1 MRNSKQERNNQDN
14 LTLTPDSNNYWPTH
28 RKITNLFKKA
38 GWQVKARP
46 RKAIDTVINPQGT
59 NFNIWYPIIQ
69 TPAEAN
75 HNHKD
80 WSNIVTSDGLIIQ
93 RLVDNKPSS
102 KHYPSGQNPNK
113 QLTIVFGKY
122 LNSKFQKMY
131 NFKSPAG
138 YKYLGV
144 FQAEYTSNNTTI
156 YYPVKE
162 ESIIDLLTNTLSL
175 DLGKPIAQLVQ
186 EDAFSGY
193 FILDSKVGDKGQLHY
208 YEDKDYVKYSYD
220 PRVNKLLKRNAVFLY
235 RRPQSITDDHKF
247 RIDGGGVIKLISK
260 PGQNGH
266 VHASIIHGFKLIK
279 PLKQGDPKLENIN
292 WTSKNKREGT
302 WEHFWNQYGINK
314 ISQQEF
320 FTLIN
325 HEKLVSANNSKLLDS
340 TSNTPMI
347 NHSSEFTVTIIKDN
361 GHMKKHHRQRREK
374 VGHLVNYDK
383 QHEHNMSI
391 GDLGEEIV
399 LNLLT
404 AQAKKDQLPLPERV
418 SQTRGDGL
426 GYDILAWDAQGN
438 EQHIEVKTTNSNYKD
453 GFLITQNEVDQAK
466 HDKDKYFI
474 YRVFALNKEKMSAK
488 IYIINDD
495 IISSKQYNL
504 EPTKY
509 KFYINKD

>member
-1 MRNSKQERNNQDN
+1 MQ
-14 LTLTPDSNNYWPTH
+14 
-28 RKITNLFKKA
+28 
-38 GWQVKARP
+38 
-46 RKAIDTVINPQGT
+46 
-59 NFNIWYPIIQ
+59 
-69 TPAEAN
+69 
-75 HNHKD
+75 
-80 WSNIVTSDGLIIQ
+80 
-93 RLVDNKPSS
+93 
-102 KHYPSGQNPNK
+102 
-113 QLTIVFGKY
+113 
-122 LNSKFQKMY
+122 
-131 NFKSPAG
+131 
-138 YKYLGV
+138 
-144 FQAEYTSNNTTI
+144 
-156 YYPVKE
+156 
-162 ESIIDLLTNTLSL
+162 
-175 DLGKPIAQLVQ
+175 
-186 EDAFSGY
+186 
-193 FILDSKVGDKGQLHY
+193 
-208 YEDKDYVKYSYD
+208 YSYD

-235 RRPQSITDDHKF
+235 RRPQSITDNHKF

-266 VHASIIHGFKLIK
+266 VHASIIHGFKLIR

-340 TSNTPMI
+340 TSNIPMI
-347 NHSSEFTVTIIKDN
+347 NHSSEFTVTIKDN

-391 GDLGEEIV
+391 GDLGEKIV

-426 GYDILAWDAQGN
+426 GYDILTWDTQGN
-438 EQHIEVKTTNSNYKD
+438 EQHIEVKTTTSNYID
-453 GFLITQNEVDQAK
+453 GFPITQNEVDKAK

-488 IYIINDD
+488 IYIINGD

-509 KFYINKD
+509 NFYINKD